1 MKTLNKKQL
10 EEKTGETLDRLVPRF
25 DEVLAELGEK
35 SQRILDFVKA
45 VTPTPPESERQT
57 PATTSD
63 KAREVKQ

>member
-45 VTPTPPESERQT
+45 VTP
-57 PATTSD
+57 
-63 KAREVKQ
+63 